1 MFEKENKVIVGYF
14 DGNNKPLA
22 QAIVQR
28 AGAQSRF

>member
-14 DGNNKPLA
+14 DGNNEPSA

-28 AGAQSRF
+28 ADAQSRF